1 MSEEKEGRKA
11 RGVKPSSL
19 VEGKDGREREK
30 EEGGEGGRE
39 GGEGRRAGGSVLL
52 FSLFLV
58 SSSICF
64 FPDDSCF

>member
-39 GGEGRRAGGSVLL
+39 GRGGKEGGRQRSAV
-52 FSLFLV
+52 FPV
-58 SSSICF
+58 PCF
-64 FPDDSCF
+64 FLNLFFS